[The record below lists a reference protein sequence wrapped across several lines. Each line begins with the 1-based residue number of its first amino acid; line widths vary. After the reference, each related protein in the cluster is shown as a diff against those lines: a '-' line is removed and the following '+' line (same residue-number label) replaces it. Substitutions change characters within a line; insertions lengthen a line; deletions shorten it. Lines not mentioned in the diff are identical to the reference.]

1 MRPQSFAMCMHRQL
15 CVLASLVALIVWAP
29 VSMLFAAGPEL
40 QSLMPA
46 GGQRGATI
54 EVVAAGNF
62 PKWPVQ
68 AWVDR
73 PGLTLTPGE
82 KGKLTISIAPDAA
95 AGEYWVRL
103 ADSDGSAAPRPF
115 IVGMLAEVS
124 EQEPNDRPAQAQPV
138 SSVVVV
144 NGRFGTGGDV
154 DVFAVDLEQGQTL
167 VASLSGHE
175 SLGSPMD
182 SVLEIVSTR
191 GGVLAFNHDQ
201 RGLDPRLEF
210 TAPSKA
216 RYLIRA
222 FAFPSAPNSTIAFAG
237 NDQYVYRLTL
247 TTKSFVDYP
256 WPLAVTRG
264 RPTSLELF
272 GWNIPEAGKS
282 TTVRAEGLAA
292 DVFGIPGILTDSV
305 AVENHAARCET
316 EPNDLPDGEPIE
328 LPVTVSGRV
337 EKPRDVDAFRFDAR
351 KGESLTFQI
360 ESRAL
365 GYPLDAVLAITDA
378 MGKQLARVDDLPGT
392 RDAALTFSPPADG
405 SYRVVVSDLNQ
416 QGSMRHVYRLR
427 AVRTEP
433 DFEVTADA
441 LSYVLSAGKPVEIT
455 LAVARQ
461 NGFEEEI
468 GFSVSGLPAF
478 VTAESAASTAQ
489 GDSAKSVKLKL
500 NASAGAYSGP
510 IRIAAQAAGTSKLLH
525 SAAAQLPVGGRR
537 TTDLWL
543 SVVAEKP

>member
-1 MRPQSFAMCMHRQL
+1 MLRQL
-15 CVLASLVALIVWAP
+15 CVPASLAALILWAHI
-29 VSMLFAAGPEL
+29 STLFAAGPEL
-40 QSLMPA
+40 RSLMPA

-54 EVVAAGNF
+54 EVAAAGNF

-68 AWVDR
+68 AWIDR

-82 KGKLTISIAPDAA
+82 KGKLTVSIAPDAA
-95 AGEYWVRL
+95 AGEYWIRL
-103 ADSDGSAAPRPF
+103 ADPDGAAAPRPF
-115 IVGMLAEVS
+115 IVGTLAEVG
-124 EQEPNDRPAQAQPV
+124 EQEPNNRPMQAQPV
-138 SSVVVV
+138 GSAVVV
-144 NGRFGTGGDV
+144 NGRFGENGDV

-182 SVLEIVSTR
+182 SVLEIVSMR

-216 RYLIRA
+216 RYLVRA
-222 FAFPSAPNSTIAFAG
+222 FAFPSVPNSTIAFAG
-237 NDQYVYRLTL
+237 SDQYVYRLTL
-247 TTKSFVDYP
+247 TTKTFVDYP

-272 GWNIPEAGKS
+272 GWNIPAARKS
-282 TTVRAEGLAA
+282 TTVRAEGSAA
-292 DVFGIPGILTDSV
+292 GVFDMQGMLTDPV
-305 AVENHAARCET
+305 AVVSHAARCET
-316 EPNDLPDGEPIE
+316 EPNDLPEGEPIE
-328 LPVTVSGRV
+328 LPVTVSGRI
-337 EKPRDVDAFRFDAR
+337 EKARDVDVYRFDAR

-365 GYPLDAVLAITDA
+365 GYPLDAVLVITDA

-392 RDAALTFSPPADG
+392 RDAALTFSPPVDG

-427 AVRTEP
+427 AARTEP

-441 LSYVLSAGKPVEIT
+441 LSYVLSPGKPVEIT

-461 NGFEEEI
+461 SGFDEEI
-468 GFSVSGLPAF
+468 GFSVSGLPGF
-478 VTAESAASTAQ
+478 VIAESVPSAAQ

-500 NASAGAYSGP
+500 NATAGAFSGP
-510 IRIAAQAAGTSKLLH
+510 IRIAGQSIGTSKRLH
-525 SAAAQLPVGGRR
+525 SAGAPLPVVGKR
-537 TTDLWL
+537 TADLWL

>member
-1 MRPQSFAMCMHRQL
+1 MYMLRQL
-15 CVLASLVALIVWAP
+15 CVPASLAALILWAHI
-29 VSMLFAAGPEL
+29 STLFAAGPEL
-40 QSLMPA
+40 RSLLPA

-54 EVVAAGNF
+54 EVSAAGNF

-82 KGKLTISIAPDAA
+82 KGKLTVAIAPDAA
-95 AGEYWVRL
+95 AGEYWIRL
-103 ADSDGSAAPRPF
+103 ADPDGVAAPRPF
-115 IVGMLAEVS
+115 IVGTLAEVG
-124 EQEPNDRPAQAQPV
+124 EQEPNNRPMQAQPV
-138 SSVVVV
+138 GSAVVV
-144 NGRFGTGGDV
+144 NGRFGDSGDV

-210 TAPSKA
+210 TAPSTA
-216 RYLIRA
+216 RYLVRA
-222 FAFPSAPNSTIAFAG
+222 FAFPAVPNSTIAFSG
-237 NDQYVYRLTL
+237 SDQYVYRLTL

-272 GWNIPEAGKS
+272 GWNIPAAGKS
-282 TTVRAEGLAA
+282 TMVRAEGSAA
-292 DVFGIPGILTDSV
+292 DVFDLQGMLSDPV
-305 AVENHAARCET
+305 AVVSHAARCET
-316 EPNDLPDGEPIE
+316 EPNDLPGGEPIE
-328 LPVTVSGRV
+328 LPVTVSGRI
-337 EKPRDVDAFRFDAR
+337 EKARDVDVFRFDAR

-365 GYPLDAVLAITDA
+365 GYPLDAVLTIIDA

-427 AVRTEP
+427 ATRTEP
-433 DFEVTADA
+433 DFEVTADL
-441 LSYVLSAGKPVEIT
+441 LSYVLSPGKPVEIT

-461 NGFEEEI
+461 NGFDEEI
-468 GFSVSGLPAF
+468 GFSVSGLPGF
-478 VTAESAASTAQ
+478 VTAEAAASAAQ
-489 GDSAKSVKLKL
+489 GDTAKSVKLKL
-500 NASAGAYSGP
+500 NATAGAFSGP
-510 IRIAAQAAGTSKLLH
+510 IRIAGQAAGTSKRLH
-525 SAAAQLPVGGRR
+525 SAGAPLPVGGRR
-537 TTDLWL
+537 TADLWL